1 MEINKPIVIKTWKG
15 NGNGSILATIP
26 NKIAKHYKLEEPSHL
41 VLEQHQ
47 DGIFLKKLDLSKEDY
62 RNA

>member
-26 NKIAKHYKLEEPSHL
+26 NKIAKLYNLEEPSHL
-41 VLEQHQ
+41 VLEQHEN
-47 DGIFLKKLDLSKEDY
+47 GIFLRKLALGKPQIK
-62 RNA
+62 

>member
-1 MEINKPIVIKTWKG
+1 MEINKPIIIKTWKG

-26 NKIAKHYKLEEPSHL
+26 NNIAKQYNLTEPSHL

-47 DGIFLKKLDLSKEDY
+47 DGIFLRKLVL
-62 RNA
+62 R